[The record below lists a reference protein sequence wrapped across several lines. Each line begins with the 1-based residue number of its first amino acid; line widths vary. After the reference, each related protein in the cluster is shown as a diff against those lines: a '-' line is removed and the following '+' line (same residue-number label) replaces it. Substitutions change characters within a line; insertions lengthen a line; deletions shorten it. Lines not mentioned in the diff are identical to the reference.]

1 MSDVAE
7 HTAIDRTIAD
17 VTEKYIA
24 LRNKK
29 AEMDAEHK
37 KKMEAINSAME
48 RCEAYL
54 LNTLNGLGLDSVR
67 TPAGTVFTKVATS
80 ATVADWPMLLEFVK
94 RNDLWAILKKD
105 VAKSVVQEYREEHND
120 LPPGINWSETR
131 VLNIRKAT

>member
-37 KKMEAINSAME
+37 KKMEAINNAME

>member
-1 MSDVAE
+1 MDEVVE
-7 HTAIDRTIAD
+7 TNTVIGD
-17 VTEKYIA
+17 VTAKYIA
-24 LRNKK
+24 LRDKK
-29 AEMDAEHK
+29 AELDAAHK
-37 KKMEAINSAME
+37 QKVEAIDTAMK

-54 LNTLNGLGLDSVR
+54 LNTLNGMGLDSVK

-94 RNDLWAILKKD
+94 ANDLWPMLKKD

-131 VLNIRKAT
+131 VLNIRRAS